1 MYERTQLGV
10 CVTHRLPFIDMEP
23 TYLIIS

>member
-1 MYERTQLGV
+1 MYERTQLVV